1 MHAKSDAQL
10 LRDYAETG
18 SESAFRE
25 IVVRH
30 TDLVYS
36 AAFRQ
41 VASPELARDV
51 AQSVFTDLAR
61 KGTELAHARTGSNSL
76 AGWLYRATRFA
87 ALNELRAER
96 RRHTRERQAME
107 QFEPPSVPAPD
118 WDRVQP
124 LLDDAMSDLG
134 DDDCEVL
141 LLRFFHNRDFRAIGE
156 SLGVSDDAAQKRVT
170 RALEKLR
177 AEFVH
182 RGVTTT
188 AVALSTVI
196 SANAVSSAPPG
207 LAATLSAVALAGK
220 PLAAAATATAAKTI
234 VMTAIQKA
242 SIAAAVALA
251 AGTGLYEAHRASRL
265 RAEVQVLEREQSA
278 LTRQLADFKS
288 QSENLSNQLARVR
301 GSTVNTERLRELLR
315 LRGEVGLLRR
325 RQRDLEQTVAAPQSN
340 AGRLAGQPAP
350 GATPRVPGPA
360 PFQVQLVA
368 DEPGDNTE
376 TLTNTAS
383 GGDGETLQVQKTPLL
398 DHTAIRSAT
407 VTKDANS
414 GAPQIEVE
422 FSAEGQDLF
431 AAITREHINKRLAIV
446 LNGQV
451 YSAPVIR
458 SEISQ
463 GKAQITGHFT
473 EEEARE
479 LAARINDVVRGQ

>member
-96 RRHTRERQAME
+96 RRHTRERQAMQ

-134 DDDCEVL
+134 DDDREVL

-182 RGVTTT
+182 RGVITT

-288 QSENLSNQLARVR
+288 QSENLSN
-301 GSTVNTERLRELLR
+301 
-315 LRGEVGLLRR
+315 
-325 RQRDLEQTVAAPQSN
+325 
-340 AGRLAGQPAP
+340 
-350 GATPRVPGPA
+350 
-360 PFQVQLVA
+360 
-368 DEPGDNTE
+368 
-376 TLTNTAS
+376 
-383 GGDGETLQVQKTPLL
+383 
-398 DHTAIRSAT
+398 
-407 VTKDANS
+407 
-414 GAPQIEVE
+414 
-422 FSAEGQDLF
+422 
-431 AAITREHINKRLAIV
+431 
-446 LNGQV
+446 
-451 YSAPVIR
+451 
-458 SEISQ
+458 
-463 GKAQITGHFT
+463 
-473 EEEARE
+473 
-479 LAARINDVVRGQ
+479 